1 MLDPLITSKTR
12 IRLLVK
18 FFSNPHTK
26 AYLREIAEE
35 FGESTNSVR
44 VELNRLSEAKLLCSE
59 PDGRTI
65 KYSANEKHPLFPDIR
80 QIISKF
86 LGLDQIAQN
95 IVSKL
100 GEVDRALVIGD
111 YAKGIDSGTIE
122 LVIVGESVDTKLLA
136 ELTAKAEKLIKRRI
150 QPQVMGRAA
159 YEAAREGNAER
170 FRHPILV
177 YSAEQ

>member
-44 VELNRLSEAKLLCSE
+44 VELNRLSEAKLLLSE

-86 LGLDQIAQN
+86 LGLDKIAQD
-95 IVSKL
+95 IVRKL
-100 GEVDRALVIGD
+100 GDIDKALVIGD

-122 LVIVGESVDTKLLA
+122 LVIVGRKVDLKLLQ
-136 ELTAKAEKLIKRRI
+136 ELSGKVEKLIHRKI
-150 QPQVMGRAA
+150 SAEVFSPETF
-159 YEAAREGNAER
+159 EAEKEK

-177 YSAEQ
+177 YAP